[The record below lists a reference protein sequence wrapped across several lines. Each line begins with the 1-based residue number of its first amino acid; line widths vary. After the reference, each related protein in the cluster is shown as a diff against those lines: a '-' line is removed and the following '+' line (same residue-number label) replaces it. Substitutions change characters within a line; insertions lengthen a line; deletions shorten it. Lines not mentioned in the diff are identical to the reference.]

1 MKKSAPAAS
10 PAEYVSSLSGWQRA
24 RVEFLRAIVTSL
36 PNLEERIKW
45 GHLVYT
51 FNGPVL
57 LIRAEERRVLFGF
70 WRGKR
75 LREIENRLKPGGKY
89 EMATIELHDGDQLE
103 TAVVRR
109 LVEEAVALNESL
121 GDPTHVDP

>member
-51 FNGPVL
+51 FNGP
-57 LIRAEERRVLFGF
+57 
-70 WRGKR
+70 R

-89 EMATIELHDGDQLE
+89 ELATIELHDGDELE

-121 GDPTHVDP
+121 DDPTHVHP